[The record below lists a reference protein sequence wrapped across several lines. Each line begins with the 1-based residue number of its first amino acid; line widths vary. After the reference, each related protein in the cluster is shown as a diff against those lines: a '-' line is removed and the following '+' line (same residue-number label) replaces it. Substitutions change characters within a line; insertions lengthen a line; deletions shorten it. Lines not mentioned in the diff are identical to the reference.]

1 MKKVKLESPA
11 KINLTLEIIRKYP
24 NGFHELRSVFLKLDG
39 LCDDLEVTFD
49 DRENTIEII
58 CDDKNIPTGEKNI
71 IWKVAQG
78 FFKKTGKRTGLRIK
92 IKKRIPV
99 AAGLGGGSSDGAS
112 LLLALNDYFKNPL
125 DFAGLVTVA
134 SDAGKDIPF
143 FLQKERAA
151 LVVGA
156 GEKIRPLSGFAKVAV
171 VLVKPAGE
179 ISTPWAYAELD
190 RKLLFMNSSK
200 RNNFSAEL
208 VKNKRSV
215 RSWSRFLYNDFEIVA
230 KDKYPVVEALERTLL
245 AFGALGASLS
255 GKGPTVFGIFESQK
269 KAGEAVR
276 EIKKYFP
283 DCFIK
288 LS

>member
-1 MKKVKLESPA
+1 
-11 KINLTLEIIRKYP
+11 
-24 NGFHELRSVFLKLDG
+24 
-39 LCDDLEVTFD
+39 
-49 DRENTIEII
+49 
-58 CDDKNIPTGEKNI
+58 
-71 IWKVAQG
+71 
-78 FFKKTGKRTGLRIK
+78 
-92 IKKRIPV
+92 
-99 AAGLGGGSSDGAS
+99 
-112 LLLALNDYFKNPL
+112 
-125 DFAGLVTVA
+125 
-134 SDAGKDIPF
+134 
-143 FLQKERAA
+143 
-151 LVVGA
+151 
-156 GEKIRPLSGFAKVAV
+156 
-171 VLVKPAGE
+171 
-179 ISTPWAYAELD
+179 
-190 RKLLFMNSSK
+190 MNSSK